1 MPIELF
7 TLAKSKEQPTDALP
21 NFVQAYTAH
30 KRVAT
35 LVKESHSG
43 KLISD
48 WEKAISGAT
57 QKPEQVDIAPAVSAY
72 MAVKDE
78 EELVRMSRHLRTP
91 VDRLHRKSSA
101 QQRI

>member
-7 TLAKSKEQPTDALP
+7 ILAKAKEPPTDALP
-21 NFVQAYTAH
+21 KFVQAYTAH

-35 LVKESHSG
+35 LVKEQYSG

-48 WEKAISGAT
+48 WEQALSGTA
-57 QKPEQVDIAPAVSAY
+57 QKPEQVDIAPAVSAF

-78 EELVRMSRHLRTP
+78 EELVRK
-91 VDRLHRKSSA
+91 V
-101 QQRI
+101 RISTHTH